1 MEDSLGDDL
10 SAAVK
15 EGSSNPKENGKE
27 KEGSNKPQGSNSAP
41 MGSKCVKIAL
51 QFEDAD
57 FDNQAKTLE
66 CANLLKAMELD
77 EEEVEVEE
85 IEDNFVTM
93 NQEEDETYQLPE
105 EWVFNLTKDT
115 EGSQFIIQMNIVDG
129 SYCSL

>member
-1 MEDSLGDDL
+1 
-10 SAAVK
+10 
-15 EGSSNPKENGKE
+15 
-27 KEGSNKPQGSNSAP
+27 
-41 MGSKCVKIAL
+41 
-51 QFEDAD
+51 
-57 FDNQAKTLE
+57 
-66 CANLLKAMELD
+66 MELD
-77 EEEVEVEE
+77 EEEVDVEE

>member
-1 MEDSLGDDL
+1 MR
-10 SAAVK
+10 
-15 EGSSNPKENGKE
+15 
-27 KEGSNKPQGSNSAP
+27 
-41 MGSKCVKIAL
+41 SKCVKIAL

-105 EWVFNLTKDT
+105 EWVINLTKDI
-115 EGSQFIIQMNIVDG
+115 EGSQLVTLPVLQARLAPRLGI
-129 SYCSL
+129 

>member
-1 MEDSLGDDL
+1 
-10 SAAVK
+10 
-15 EGSSNPKENGKE
+15 
-27 KEGSNKPQGSNSAP
+27 
-41 MGSKCVKIAL
+41 L

-77 EEEVEVEE
+77 EEVEVEE

-105 EWVFNLTKDT
+105 EWVFNLTK
-115 EGSQFIIQMNIVDG
+115 ESQFIIQMNIVDG